1 LGNVVSVE
9 LVILKNS
16 TGNTQFSGSAAFDTG
31 EKGALAYRRVFEE
44 IRDHAARATI
54 AGEID
59 ARDAARGI
67 SDE

>member
-1 LGNVVSVE
+1 VASVE
-9 LVILKNS
+9 LVIPQNS
-16 TGNTQFSGSAAFDTG
+16 IGNTRFSRSAAFDTG

-44 IRDHAARATI
+44 IRDHAARAPI
-54 AGEID
+54 AGESD